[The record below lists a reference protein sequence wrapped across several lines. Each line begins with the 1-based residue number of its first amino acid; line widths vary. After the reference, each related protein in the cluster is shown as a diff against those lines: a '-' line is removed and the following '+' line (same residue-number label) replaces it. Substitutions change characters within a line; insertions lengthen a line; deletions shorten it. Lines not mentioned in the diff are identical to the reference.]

1 MPCAAAAVRPRW
13 RRRAP
18 GAAKGTALWS
28 AGCACAAPASWGRAA
43 SATRAPW
50 APAPAGAPPS
60 RAPAAAGA
68 SACAGSACAT
78 RPPTERCTDPA
89 ASAVTSPAAGTA
101 GCSAQVR
108 TLSLGQGLHSQLCG
122 LTPAASWEFVFVSCI
137 HLQSVL
143 DKELLLVINGL

>member
-1 MPCAAAAVRPRW
+1 MPCAAAAVRPRR

-101 GCSAQVR
+101 GCSVQVR
-108 TLSLGQGLHSQLCG
+108 TLSHARACTRSSVGSRQLPAGNLCLYHVFNCSQFWIKNCY
-122 LTPAASWEFVFVSCI
+122 
-137 HLQSVL
+137 
-143 DKELLLVINGL
+143 